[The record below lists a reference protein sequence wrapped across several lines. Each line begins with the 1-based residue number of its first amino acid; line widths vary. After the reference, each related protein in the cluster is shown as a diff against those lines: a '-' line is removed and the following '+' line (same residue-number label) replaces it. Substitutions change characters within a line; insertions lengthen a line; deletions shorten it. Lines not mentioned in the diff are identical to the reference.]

1 MPTILS
7 RYAEVLSGFAMATP
21 HELTD
26 DERDALLDQLADQVA
41 ARGMAVPATLFL
53 EMHRPFA
60 FLASQ
65 GLLVATPFLAA
76 LFGMSLVQ
84 RWTRL
89 LEQPENVSRLVE
101 RMAVRAAERTCN
113 TRPSR

>member
-1 MPTILS
+1 
-7 RYAEVLSGFAMATP
+7 MATP
-21 HELTD
+21 IELTD
-26 DERDALLDQLADQVA
+26 DERDALLDRFAGQVV
-41 ARGMAVPATLFL
+41 ARGLTVPATLFL

-76 LFGMSLVQ
+76 LFGVELVQ
-84 RWTRL
+84 RWASL
-89 LEQPENVSRLVE
+89 LERPENVGRLVE
-101 RMAVRAAERTCN
+101 RIAELDAERACN

>member
-1 MPTILS
+1 MEA
-7 RYAEVLSGFAMATP
+7 RAVFAMAIP
-21 HELTD
+21 NELTD
-26 DERDALLDQLADQVA
+26 DERDALLDQLADRVV

-76 LFGMSLVQ
+76 LFGVDLVQ

-101 RMAVRAAERTCN
+101 RIAERDAERVCS

>member
-1 MPTILS
+1 
-7 RYAEVLSGFAMATP
+7 MATP
-21 HELTD
+21 IELTD
-26 DERDALLDQLADQVA
+26 DERDALLDRLANQVV
-41 ARGMAVPATLFL
+41 ARGLTVPATLFL

-76 LFGMSLVQ
+76 LFGVELVQ
-84 RWTRL
+84 RWASL
-89 LEQPENVSRLVE
+89 LERPENVGRLVE
-101 RMAVRAAERTCN
+101 RIAELDAERACN